1 MKSTL
6 NATTQ
11 SAAGAGAVSAEGSA
25 RGADAAGRVIDTSPD
40 PIRAEVMARYL
51 LAAAEEMGATLM
63 RTSFSPNIKE
73 RADCS
78 TAIFDAQGQVIAL
91 AQRVPIHLGSM
102 VGAVDEI
109 LSRYGREHILPGDM
123 FMAND
128 PYNGGGSHLPDINV
142 ISPVFIDGAIVAFVA
157 NIAHH
162 ADVGGMVPGSEAA
175 VCNSIF
181 QEGLRLPPVRIMR
194 GGEINRDVLD
204 IVLLN
209 SRTPDERIGDLRAQ
223 FAANLVGTRAVESL
237 MARYGVEETAR
248 TVAGY
253 LDFTERRFA
262 AAISRLPPGT
272 YHAEDYLDGNAQGE
286 RALIRLAMTIEGGR
300 LHFDFAGSAPQLDCA
315 RNIPERALLATI
327 YTVAKSLLDPDVPA
341 NAGYYRT
348 ITTWAPAASV
358 VGPRA
363 PAAVGC
369 RSISCGVL
377 GDVVAK
383 ALSQALPS
391 KALAASGPHHL
402 MVLAGRDPR
411 TGTYFVNYETVAGG
425 MGARSNRDGMDAV
438 RVHASGAS
446 NLPIEALEHAFP
458 FRVDRYALWEGSGG
472 AGEFRGG
479 MGVIRDYRVL
489 GDDIVVSLSSERQH
503 VEAQGMN
510 GGGAGACGQFVF
522 NPGRPDERV
531 LPSAAADVRLPRDSI
546 LRVCTPGGGGF
557 GDAGARSSEASERDR
572 REQRVGKAGR
582 AEAARDK
589 ARNSDQG

>member
-1 MKSTL
+1 MSNQRK
-6 NATTQ
+6 
-11 SAAGAGAVSAEGSA
+11 
-25 RGADAAGRVIDTSPD
+25 ADAAGNATAQAPD

-109 LSRYGREHILPGDM
+109 LSRYGRENILPGDM

-142 ISPVFIDGAIVAFVA
+142 ISPVFIGGEIVAFVA

-209 SRTPDERIGDLRAQ
+209 SRTPDERLGDLRAQ
-223 FAANLVGTRAVESL
+223 FAANLVGTRAVETL
-237 MARYGVEETAR
+237 IARYGPEETAR
-248 TVAGY
+248 TIAGY

-262 AAISRLPPGT
+262 AAIARLPAGT
-272 YHAEDYLDGNAQGE
+272 YHAEDCLDGNAEGE

-300 LHFDFAGSAPQLDCA
+300 LHFDFAGSAKQLASA

-348 ITTWAPAASV
+348 ITTAAPKGSV
-358 VGPRA
+358 VGPQS

-383 ALSQALPS
+383 ALSQALPVR
-391 KALAASGPHHL
+391 ALAPSGPHHL
-402 MVLAGRDPR
+402 MVLAGSDPR

-446 NLPIEALEHAFP
+446 NLPVEALEHAFP

-472 AGEFRGG
+472 EGEYRGG

-503 VEAQGMN
+503 VEADGMK
-510 GGGAGACGQFVF
+510 GGLPGSRGRFVF
-522 NPGRPDERV
+522 NPGRADERV
-531 LPSAAADVRLPRDSI
+531 LPSAAADVRLPRDSV

-557 GDAGARSSEASERDR
+557 GDPAARAPAARERDQ
-572 REQRVGKAGR
+572 REDRLPKGVAP
-582 AEAARDK
+582 
-589 ARNSDQG
+589 

>member
-1 MKSTL
+1 MT
-6 NATTQ
+6 NTAPGATGAPDRTQ
-11 SAAGAGAVSAEGSA
+11 DGMQDRTQVPA
-25 RGADAAGRVIDTSPD
+25 PD

-51 LAAAEEMGATLM
+51 LGAAEEMGATLM

-109 LSRYGREHILPGDM
+109 ISRYGRENIAPGDM
-123 FMAND
+123 FIAND

-142 ISPVFIDGAIVAFVA
+142 ISPVFVEGAIVAFVA

-223 FAANLVGTRAVESL
+223 FAANLVGTRAVEAL

-248 TVAGY
+248 TIAGY

-262 AAISRLPPGT
+262 AAVARLPAGT
-272 YHAEDYLDGNAQGE
+272 YHAEDWLDGNAQGE
-286 RALIRLAMTIEGGR
+286 RALIRMAMTVDGGR
-300 LHFDFAGSAPQLDCA
+300 LHFDFAGSAPQLDSA
-315 RNIPERALLATI
+315 RNIPYRALLATI

-348 ITTWAPAASV
+348 ISVDAPKGSV
-358 VGPRA
+358 VGPVP

-377 GDVVAK
+377 GDVVAH
-383 ALSQALPS
+383 ALSQALPAR
-391 KALAASGPHHL
+391 ALAASGPHHL

-411 TGTYFVNYETVAGG
+411 NGTYFVNYETVAGG
-425 MGARSNRDGMDAV
+425 MGARANRDGMDAV

-446 NLPIEALEHAFP
+446 NLPVEALEHAFP
-458 FRVDRYALWEGSGG
+458 FRVERYALWEGSGG
-472 AGEFRGG
+472 VGEFRGG
-479 MGVIRDYRVL
+479 MGVVRDYRVL

-503 VEAQGMN
+503 VPAEGMD
-510 GGGAGACGQFVF
+510 GGGRGACGQFVF
-522 NPGRPDERV
+522 NPGTDDERV
-531 LPSAAADVRLPRDSI
+531 LPSAAADVRLPRGSV

-557 GDAGARSSEASERDR
+557 GDAGRRAPEAVARDQ
-572 REQRVGKAGR
+572 REQRADKVG
-582 AEAARDK
+582 
-589 ARNSDQG
+589 